1 MHDDV
6 DILDEVEVD
15 VVKYDEHEIDETTD
29 DNEVHSVDEDDDDGV
44 VLDAI
49 QHSHTDDDYD
59 DVDIVVILAE
69 KLFDMVHD
77 EHDELV
83 VQIYD
88 EFADDEH
95 HDAVH
100 EHDVMQ
106 QHVEVD
112 EVDDDQQELITVVL
126 NDEIEHREYSLLDIQ
141 RIVHTVC
148 LDDVCM
154 NVEIIRSIVSHLAE
168 LYVCKNNIEKE
179 DESLLFSLAF

>member
-6 DILDEVEVD
+6 DSLDEVEVD
-15 VVKYDEHEIDETTD
+15 VVKYDEHEIDEKID
-29 DNEVHSVDEDDDDGV
+29 DNEVHSVDEDDDDDV
-44 VLDAI
+44 VLDVT

-59 DVDIVVILAE
+59 DADIVVILAE

-83 VQIYD
+83 VQMYD

-95 HDAVH
+95 HDAVN

-126 NDEIEHREYSLLDIQ
+126 NDE
-141 RIVHTVC
+141 T
-148 LDDVCM
+148 DDD
-154 NVEIIRSIVSHLAE
+154 E
-168 LYVCKNNIEKE
+168 L
-179 DESLLFSLAF
+179 